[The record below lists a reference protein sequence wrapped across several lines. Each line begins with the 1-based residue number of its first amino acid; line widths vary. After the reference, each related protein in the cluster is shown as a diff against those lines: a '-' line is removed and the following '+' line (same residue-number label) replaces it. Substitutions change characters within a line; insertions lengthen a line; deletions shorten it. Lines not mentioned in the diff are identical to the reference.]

1 MDNFFYAVAVF
12 ADGHKETFEGRLQML
27 GGIPDEEGR
36 GLLLSLKQKERVGE
50 IISLSI
56 SYES

>member
-1 MDNFFYAVAVF
+1 MANFFYAVAVF
-12 ADGHKETFEGRLQML
+12 ADGHRETFEGRLWFL
-27 GGIPDEEGR
+27 GGIRDEEGR
-36 GLLLSLKQKERVGE
+36 ALLQSLKDKKLTGE